1 MADDTKTATIQD
13 FVASFGQSVIET
25 EEQAL
30 SVYYQMRSYPELQQL
45 LDQHN
50 QEIVLAI
57 QTKDTQRFIGIIQKV
72 QSDFLRKLSEQPYQ
86 VQLDAERKIKEAQI
100 SPDELASHV
109 DKALHALGETQKTAE
124 SVHDAKQKKNKD
136 FIERLV
142 KNYSKLTPAESEA
155 FANAVVSAAETHLES
170 SPQDI
175 VQQTAKEFS
184 HLPPAVVRE
193 FQKKRQ
199 IIQLV
204 QASQKNSALIIE
216 QYIVRAALESQDPTT
231 TILAIQTY
239 KDAEK
244 ELPELIKTA
253 QTLAQANVSTKV
265 FSKTEPDYSG
275 FFSTMSKTGSVVEKA
290 LAPIAD
296 TVFSLFPPHAQ
307 EAIVLKVFGTSWN
320 KEVSNNS
327 WLQQTVGPLLQ
338 SPSTQQAIRSGNAL
352 FQSGG
357 KNVVFTKTQVFFVD
371 IFITIFHP
379 QVSEVYLQLSGIGST
394 QMSQSAGSY
403 YAGWLA
409 QQGVSTAAKKGVK
422 VVGTKVAEKAAGT
435 TFGKILGA
443 ILGGEAGPLGSF
455 LGSLLVDKIVGG
467 LWRGIKK
474 GFNFLTLGWLG
485 NLVTGNYESTPVTKD
500 PVFIVSAVLVCL
512 VALPFVFPLLPFILG
527 GGSLFQQTV
536 QDNAYIAGLVGGIP
550 DGPPGINTGAGFSCS
565 WSGET
570 PPTTSI
576 SYCPVHAPITQGPN
590 TLTGSHINTEAYDFG
605 CSNGTPI
612 HAAQDGYVTSLVTTF
627 QPNQFENKS
636 FGNNV
641 VLIGATAS
649 GQTFCT
655 IYAHLLDVSP
665 AVISAYQN
673 KTIIRAGDIIG
684 YSDTT
689 GYTYGWLGLGKG
701 PHLHFGY
708 KGPDKIT
715 LPAGCP

>member
-1 MADDTKTATIQD
+1 MADDTKTASTQD

-45 LDQHN
+45 LDQHI
-50 QEIVLAI
+50 QEIVQAI
-57 QTKDTQRFIGIIQKV
+57 QTKDTQRLIGIIQKV
-72 QSDFLRKLSEQPYQ
+72 QSDFLRNLSEQPYQ
-86 VQLDAERKIKEAQI
+86 VQLDAEKKIKEAQI
-100 SPDELASHV
+100 PSEELDSRV
-109 DKALHALGETQKTAE
+109 DKTLHALGETQKTAE
-124 SVHDAKQKKNKD
+124 SVHGAKRKKNKD

-155 FANAVVSAAETHLES
+155 FADTAVSVAETHLES
-170 SPQDI
+170 TPQEI
-175 VQQTAKEFS
+175 IQKTAKEFP
-184 HLPPAVVRE
+184 HLPPATVRE
-193 FQKKRQ
+193 FQKRRQ
-199 IIQLV
+199 IIHLV
-204 QASQKNSALIIE
+204 QASQKNSAAIIE
-216 QYIVRAALESQDPTT
+216 QHIVRAVLDSQDPATT
-231 TILAIQTY
+231 LLTIQTY
-239 KDAEK
+239 KDTGK
-244 ELPELIKTA
+244 SLPELIQTA
-253 QTLAQANVSTKV
+253 QTLAQASVSTRQPTKI
-265 FSKTEPDYSG
+265 ELDYSG
-275 FFSTMSKTGSVVEKA
+275 FFSTISKTGSVVEKA

-296 TVFSLFPPHAQ
+296 TVFSLFPQKTQ
-307 EAIVLKVFGTSWN
+307 EAVVLKIFGASWN
-320 KEVSNNS
+320 KEVSNNT
-327 WLQQTVGPLLQ
+327 WLQQTVGPLFQ
-338 SPSTQQAIRSGNAL
+338 SSSIQQAIKAGNAL
-352 FQSGG
+352 FQSGE
-357 KNVVFTKTQVFFVD
+357 KNIVFTKTQVFLVDVFV
-371 IFITIFHP
+371 TIFHP
-379 QVSEVYLQLSGIGST
+379 QVSEVYLQLAGVGST
-394 QMSQSAGSY
+394 QMSQSVGSY

-409 QQGVSTAAKKGVK
+409 QQGVSTAARKGVK

-435 TFGKILGA
+435 TFGKILGG

-455 LGSLLVDKIVGG
+455 LGGLLVDKIVGG
-467 LWRGIKK
+467 LWSGIKK

-485 NLVTGNYESTPVTKD
+485 NLVTGNYESAPITKD

-512 VALPFVFPLLPFILG
+512 VALPFVFPLLPFTFG

-565 WSGET
+565 WSGTT
-570 PPTTSI
+570 PPPTSI

-590 TLTGSHINTEAYDFG
+590 TLTGSHVNTQAYDFG

-612 HAAQDGYVTSLVTTF
+612 HAAQDGYVSSLVTTF
-627 QPNQFENKS
+627 QPNQFEDKS

-641 VLIGATAS
+641 VLIGSTAS

-673 KTIIRAGDIIG
+673 KTTIRAGDIIG

-708 KGPDKIT
+708 KGPGKIT